1 MMEFFKK
8 LFFKKTKLQTEKIEK
23 ILNSQKNILIVTDGK
38 QLITANKAFFDFFSY
53 NTLEDFKKDYN
64 CICDHFIKEDGFLQ
78 TKMGEITW
86 VEYILKNPNL
96 NHLAKIDNFKETHIF
111 KVFAKKI
118 DGEENFKN
126 IEVVVTFED
135 ITQEL
140 RVNEKLKY
148 QKEKLENINRL
159 KLQFLAN
166 ISHELRTPLNAIV
179 GFTELLFDT
188 DLDENQYKL
197 LKKIDNSSNILTNTI
212 QSVLTLA
219 NIEDKSIQI
228 EKSRFT
234 FLELEK
240 DIEDT
245 YIKLAINS
253 DNKFEINIDE
263 KLPSSVVSDKA
274 LILQILSNL
283 LSNAFKFTKN
293 GSIKLDIS
301 LVKLSKNIAKIR
313 FSVCDT
319 GIGISKEFQNRIFE
333 EFFQTDSS
341 NTRDY
346 SGAGLGLAICQN
358 IAKIL
363 NTKIE
368 LKSKLGEGSEF
379 YFIVDIEANEEDN
392 QKISEYPI
400 FEDIAILVAEDN
412 ITNQELIKIILEKS
426 NIKVTI
432 AKNGKEAV
440 ELFSKNRF
448 DLILMDLQ
456 MPVLSGFDA
465 TKKIR
470 EIDKQIPIVALT
482 ASNLIED
489 REKANE
495 VLMDDFLIK
504 PIDTEILYNVLIKYI
519 KKLKGVK
526 ISYKTIKNEPLNNIL
541 NLNVLKNKIS
551 DNKQIEMILRKFLEE
566 LEDDFKDIIEYLL
579 NSNEKAKTLV
589 HSLKGLSGNIG
600 ANRLFDICVKI
611 DNKFKK
617 AVSIDPSDI
626 KILKDEIEN
635 IKNELNFLGSI
646 FKDESNKVLNN
657 DKFDE
662 NKAFLII
669 KNYIKKLKDSDML
682 SKDDLEIL
690 YDNLFRLTNDSSIL
704 ISLEKEIDDFEYEK
718 AIEILK
724 NVIESGN
731 FN

>member
-8 LFFKKTKLQTEKIEK
+8 LFFKKTKLQSEKIEK

-38 QLITANKAFFDFFSY
+38 QLITANKAFLDFFSY
-53 NTLEDFKKDYN
+53 NKLEDFKKDYN

-118 DGEENFKN
+118 DGEENLKN

-140 RVNEKLKY
+140 RVNEKLKH

-166 ISHELRTPLNAIV
+166 ISHELRTPLNAII

-188 DLDENQYKL
+188 NLDENQYKL
-197 LKKIDNSSNILTNTI
+197 LKKIDNSSNILVNTI

-240 DIEDT
+240 DIEDI

-253 DNKFEINIDE
+253 DNKFEINIDD

-274 LILQILSNL
+274 LILQVISNL

-301 LVKLSKNIAKIR
+301 LVELSKNIAKIR
-313 FSVCDT
+313 FSICDT

-333 EFFQTDSS
+333 EFFQTDIS

-346 SGAGLGLAICQN
+346 SGAGLGLSICQN

-379 YFIVDIEANEEDN
+379 YFIVDIETNEEDN

-426 NIKVTI
+426 NIKVTM

-495 VLMDDFLIK
+495 VLMDDFLLK

-526 ISYKTIKNEPLNNIL
+526 IAYKTIKNEPLNNIL
-541 NLNVLKNKIS
+541 DLNVLKNKIS

-617 AVSIDPSDI
+617 AVSIDSSDI

-662 NKAFLII
+662 NKAVLII
-669 KNYIKKLKDSDML
+669 KSYIKKLNDSDML

-690 YDNLFRLTNDSSIL
+690 YENLFRLTNDSSIL

-724 NVIESGN
+724 NVIGSGN

>member
-8 LFFKKTKLQTEKIEK
+8 LFFKKTKLQSEKIEK

-38 QLITANKAFFDFFSY
+38 QLITANKAFLDFFSY
-53 NTLEDFKKDYN
+53 NKLEDFKKDYN

-118 DGEENFKN
+118 DGEENLKN

-197 LKKIDNSSNILTNTI
+197 LKKIDNSSNILVNTI
-212 QSVLTLA
+212 QSVLTLV

-228 EKSRFT
+228 EKGRFT

-240 DIEDT
+240 DIEDI

-253 DNKFEINIDE
+253 DNKFEINIDD

-274 LILQILSNL
+274 LILQVISNL

-301 LVKLSKNIAKIR
+301 LIELSKNIAKIR
-313 FSVCDT
+313 FSICDT

-333 EFFQTDSS
+333 EFFQTDIS

-346 SGAGLGLAICQN
+346 SGAGLGLSICQN

-379 YFIVDIEANEEDN
+379 YFIVDIETNEEDN

-426 NIKVTI
+426 NIKVTM

-495 VLMDDFLIK
+495 VLMDDFLLK

-526 ISYKTIKNEPLNNIL
+526 IAYKTIKNEPLNNIL
-541 NLNVLKNKIS
+541 DLNVLKNKIS

-617 AVSIDPSDI
+617 AVSIDSSDI

-662 NKAFLII
+662 NKAVLII
-669 KNYIKKLKDSDML
+669 KSYIKKLNDSDML

-690 YDNLFRLTNDSSIL
+690 YENLFRLTNDSSIL

-724 NVIESGN
+724 NVIGSGN

>member
-8 LFFKKTKLQTEKIEK
+8 LFFKKTKLQSEKIEK

-38 QLITANKAFFDFFSY
+38 QLITANKAFLDFFSY
-53 NTLEDFKKDYN
+53 NKLEDFKKDYN

-118 DGEENFKN
+118 DGEENLKN

-148 QKEKLENINRL
+148 QKEKLENMNRL

-166 ISHELRTPLNAIV
+166 ISHELRTPLNAII

-197 LKKIDNSSNILTNTI
+197 LKKIDNSSNILVNTI

-240 DIEDT
+240 DIEDI

-253 DNKFEINIDE
+253 DNKFEINIDD

-274 LILQILSNL
+274 LILQVISNL

-301 LVKLSKNIAKIR
+301 LVELSKNIAKIR
-313 FSVCDT
+313 FSICDT

-333 EFFQTDSS
+333 EFFQTDIS

-346 SGAGLGLAICQN
+346 SGAGLGLSICQN

-379 YFIVDIEANEEDN
+379 YFIVDIETNEEDN

-426 NIKVTI
+426 NIKVTM

-495 VLMDDFLIK
+495 VLMDDFLLK

-526 ISYKTIKNEPLNNIL
+526 IAYKTIKNEPLNNIL
-541 NLNVLKNKIS
+541 DLNVLKNKIS

-617 AVSIDPSDI
+617 AVSIDSSDI

-662 NKAFLII
+662 NKAVLII
-669 KNYIKKLKDSDML
+669 KSYIKKLNDSDML

-690 YDNLFRLTNDSSIL
+690 YENLFRLTNDSSIL

-724 NVIESGN
+724 NVIGSGN

>member
-1 MMEFFKK
+1 M
-8 LFFKKTKLQTEKIEK
+8 
-23 ILNSQKNILIVTDGK
+23 V
-38 QLITANKAFFDFFSY
+38 
-53 NTLEDFKKDYN
+53 
-64 CICDHFIKEDGFLQ
+64 
-78 TKMGEITW
+78 
-86 VEYILKNPNL
+86 
-96 NHLAKIDNFKETHIF
+96 
-111 KVFAKKI
+111 
-118 DGEENFKN
+118 
-126 IEVVVTFED
+126 
-135 ITQEL
+135 
-140 RVNEKLKY
+140 
-148 QKEKLENINRL
+148 
-159 KLQFLAN
+159 
-166 ISHELRTPLNAIV
+166 
-179 GFTELLFDT
+179 
-188 DLDENQYKL
+188 
-197 LKKIDNSSNILTNTI
+197 NTI
-212 QSVLTLA
+212 QSVLALA

-240 DIEDT
+240 DIEDI

-253 DNKFEINIDE
+253 DNKFEINIDD

-301 LVKLSKNIAKIR
+301 LVELSKNIAKIR
-313 FSVCDT
+313 FSICDT

-333 EFFQTDSS
+333 EFFQTDIS

-346 SGAGLGLAICQN
+346 SGAGLGLSICQN

-379 YFIVDIEANEEDN
+379 YFIVDIETNEEDN

-426 NIKVTI
+426 NIKVTM

-465 TKKIR
+465 TKIIR

-495 VLMDDFLIK
+495 VLMDDFLLK

-541 NLNVLKNKIS
+541 DLNVLKNKIS

-662 NKAFLII
+662 NKAVLIL
-669 KNYIKKLKDSDML
+669 KSYIKKLNDSDML

-690 YDNLFRLTNDSSIL
+690 YENLFRLTNDSSIL

-724 NVIESGN
+724 NVIGSGN

>member
-8 LFFKKTKLQTEKIEK
+8 LFFKKTKLQSEKIEK

-38 QLITANKAFFDFFSY
+38 QLITANKAFLDFFSY
-53 NTLEDFKKDYN
+53 NKLEDFKKDYN

-118 DGEENFKN
+118 DGEENLKN

-166 ISHELRTPLNAIV
+166 ISHELRTPLNAII

-197 LKKIDNSSNILTNTI
+197 LKKIDNSSNILVNTI

-240 DIEDT
+240 DIEDI

-253 DNKFEINIDE
+253 DNKFEINIDD

-274 LILQILSNL
+274 LILQVISNL

-301 LVKLSKNIAKIR
+301 LIELSKNIAKIR
-313 FSVCDT
+313 FSICDT

-333 EFFQTDSS
+333 EFFQTDIS

-346 SGAGLGLAICQN
+346 SGAGLGLSICQN

-379 YFIVDIEANEEDN
+379 YFIVDIETNEEDN

-426 NIKVTI
+426 NIKVTM

-495 VLMDDFLIK
+495 VLMDDFLLK

-526 ISYKTIKNEPLNNIL
+526 IAYKTIKNEPLNNIL
-541 NLNVLKNKIS
+541 DLNVLKNKIS

-617 AVSIDPSDI
+617 AVSIDSSDI
-626 KILKDEIEN
+626 KILKDEIKN

-662 NKAFLII
+662 NKAVLII
-669 KNYIKKLKDSDML
+669 KSYIKKLNDSDML

-690 YDNLFRLTNDSSIL
+690 YENLFRLTNDSSIL

-724 NVIESGN
+724 NVIGSGN

>member
-1 MMEFFKK
+1 MEFFKK
-8 LFFKKTKLQTEKIEK
+8 LFFKKTKLQSEKIEK

-38 QLITANKAFFDFFSY
+38 QLITANKAFLDFFSY
-53 NTLEDFKKDYN
+53 NKLEDFKKDYN

-118 DGEENFKN
+118 DGEENLKN

-148 QKEKLENINRL
+148 QKEKLENMNRL

-166 ISHELRTPLNAIV
+166 ISHELRTPLNAII

-197 LKKIDNSSNILTNTI
+197 LKKIDNSSNILVNTI

-240 DIEDT
+240 DIEDI

-253 DNKFEINIDE
+253 DNKFEINIDD

-274 LILQILSNL
+274 LILQVISNL

-301 LVKLSKNIAKIR
+301 LIELSKNIAKIR
-313 FSVCDT
+313 FSICDT
-319 GIGISKEFQNRIFE
+319 GIGISKEFQSRIFE
-333 EFFQTDSS
+333 EFFQTDIS

-346 SGAGLGLAICQN
+346 SGAGLGLSICQN

-379 YFIVDIEANEEDN
+379 YFIVDIETNEEDN

-426 NIKVTI
+426 NIKVTM

-495 VLMDDFLIK
+495 VLMDDFLLK

-526 ISYKTIKNEPLNNIL
+526 IAYKTIKNEPLNNIL
-541 NLNVLKNKIS
+541 DLNV
-551 DNKQIEMILRKFLEE
+551 
-566 LEDDFKDIIEYLL
+566 
-579 NSNEKAKTLV
+579 
-589 HSLKGLSGNIG
+589 
-600 ANRLFDICVKI
+600 
-611 DNKFKK
+611 
-617 AVSIDPSDI
+617 
-626 KILKDEIEN
+626 
-635 IKNELNFLGSI
+635 
-646 FKDESNKVLNN
+646 
-657 DKFDE
+657 
-662 NKAFLII
+662 
-669 KNYIKKLKDSDML
+669 
-682 SKDDLEIL
+682 
-690 YDNLFRLTNDSSIL
+690 
-704 ISLEKEIDDFEYEK
+704 
-718 AIEILK
+718 
-724 NVIESGN
+724 
-731 FN
+731 

>member
-1 MMEFFKK
+1 MEFFKK
-8 LFFKKTKLQTEKIEK
+8 LFLKKTKLQTEKIEK

-197 LKKIDNSSNILTNTI
+197 LKKIDNSSNILVNTI

-240 DIEDT
+240 DIEDI

-301 LVKLSKNIAKIR
+301 LVELSKNIAKIR
-313 FSVCDT
+313 FSICDT

-333 EFFQTDSS
+333 EFFQTDIS

-346 SGAGLGLAICQN
+346 SGAGLGLSICQN

-456 MPVLSGFDA
+456 MPGLSGFDA

-519 KKLKGVK
+519 KKLKSVK

-551 DNKQIEMILRKFLEE
+551 DNKQIKMILRKFLEE

>member
-1 MMEFFKK
+1 MEFFKK
-8 LFFKKTKLQTEKIEK
+8 LFLKKTKLQTEKIEK

-38 QLITANKAFFDFFSY
+38 RLLSANKAFFDFFSY
-53 NTLEDFKKDYN
+53 NKLEDFKKEYN

-86 VEYILKNPNL
+86 VEYILKNQNL
-96 NHLAKIDNFKETHIF
+96 NHLAKIDNLKETHIF

-118 DGEENFKN
+118 DGEEHLEN

-140 RVNEKLKY
+140 KVNEKLKH

-188 DLDENQYKL
+188 NLDENQYKL
-197 LKKIDNSSNILTNTI
+197 LKKIDNSSNILVNTI

-240 DIEDT
+240 DIEDI
-245 YIKLAINS
+245 YIKLALNS
-253 DNKFEINIDE
+253 DNKFEINIDD

-274 LILQILSNL
+274 LILQVISNL

-293 GSIKLDIS
+293 GYIKLNIS
-301 LVKLSKNIAKIR
+301 LVELSKNIAKIR
-313 FSVCDT
+313 FSICDT

-333 EFFQTDSS
+333 EFFQTDIS

-346 SGAGLGLAICQN
+346 SGAGLGLSICQN

-368 LKSKLGEGSEF
+368 LNSKLGEGSEF
-379 YFIVDIEANEEDN
+379 YFIVDIETNEEDN

-400 FEDIAILVAEDN
+400 FEDIAILVTEDN

-426 NIKVTI
+426 NIKVTM

-448 DLILMDLQ
+448 DLILIDLQ

-526 ISYKTIKNEPLNNIL
+526 IAYKTIKNEPLNNIL
-541 NLNVLKNKIS
+541 DLNVLKNKIS

-662 NKAFLII
+662 NKAVLII
-669 KNYIKKLKDSDML
+669 KSYIKKLEDSDML

-690 YDNLFRLTNDSSIL
+690 YENLFRLTNDSYIL

>member
-8 LFFKKTKLQTEKIEK
+8 LFLKKTKLQTEKIEK

-38 QLITANKAFFDFFSY
+38 QLITANKSFFDFFSY

-197 LKKIDNSSNILTNTI
+197 LKKIDNSSNILVNTI
-212 QSVLTLA
+212 QSVLALA

-240 DIEDT
+240 DIEDI

-301 LVKLSKNIAKIR
+301 LVELSKNIAKIR
-313 FSVCDT
+313 FSICDT

-333 EFFQTDSS
+333 EFFQTDIS

-346 SGAGLGLAICQN
+346 SGAGLGLSICQN

>member
-8 LFFKKTKLQTEKIEK
+8 LFFKKTKLQSEKIEK

-38 QLITANKAFFDFFSY
+38 QLITANKAFFDFFSC

-118 DGEENFKN
+118 DGEENLKN

-148 QKEKLENINRL
+148 QKEKLENMNRL

-166 ISHELRTPLNAIV
+166 ISHELRTPLNTII

-197 LKKIDNSSNILTNTI
+197 LKKIDNSSNILVNTI

-240 DIEDT
+240 DIEDI

-253 DNKFEINIDE
+253 DNKFEINIDD

-274 LILQILSNL
+274 LILQVISNL

-301 LVKLSKNIAKIR
+301 LVELSKNIAKIR
-313 FSVCDT
+313 FSICDT

-333 EFFQTDSS
+333 EFFQTDIS

-346 SGAGLGLAICQN
+346 SGAGLGLSICQN

-379 YFIVDIEANEEDN
+379 YFIVDIETNEEDN

-426 NIKVTI
+426 NIKVTM

-495 VLMDDFLIK
+495 VLMDDFLLK

-526 ISYKTIKNEPLNNIL
+526 IAYKTIKNEPLNNIL
-541 NLNVLKNKIS
+541 DLNVLKNKIS

-662 NKAFLII
+662 NKAVLII
-669 KNYIKKLKDSDML
+669 KSYIKKLNDSDML

-690 YDNLFRLTNDSSIL
+690 YENLFRLTNDSSIL

-724 NVIESGN
+724 NVIGSGN

>member
-8 LFFKKTKLQTEKIEK
+8 LFFKKTKLQSEKIEK

-38 QLITANKAFFDFFSY
+38 QLITANKAFFDFFSC

-118 DGEENFKN
+118 DGEENLKN

-197 LKKIDNSSNILTNTI
+197 LKKIDNSSNILVNTI

-240 DIEDT
+240 DIEDI

-253 DNKFEINIDE
+253 DNKFEINIDD

-274 LILQILSNL
+274 LILQVISNL

-301 LVKLSKNIAKIR
+301 LVELSKNIAKIR
-313 FSVCDT
+313 FSICDT

-333 EFFQTDSS
+333 EFFQTDIS

-346 SGAGLGLAICQN
+346 SGAGLGLSICQN

-379 YFIVDIEANEEDN
+379 YFIVDIETNEEDN

-426 NIKVTI
+426 NIKVTM

-495 VLMDDFLIK
+495 VLMDDFLLK

-526 ISYKTIKNEPLNNIL
+526 IAYKTIKNEPLNNIL
-541 NLNVLKNKIS
+541 DLNVLKNKIS

-617 AVSIDPSDI
+617 AVSIDSSDI

-662 NKAFLII
+662 NKAVLII
-669 KNYIKKLKDSDML
+669 KSYIKKLNDSDML

-690 YDNLFRLTNDSSIL
+690 YENLFRLTNDSSIL

-724 NVIESGN
+724 NVIGSGN

>member
-1 MMEFFKK
+1 MEFFKK

-53 NTLEDFKKDYN
+53 DTLEDFKKDYN

-197 LKKIDNSSNILTNTI
+197 LKKIDNSSNILVNTI

-240 DIEDT
+240 DIEDI

-301 LVKLSKNIAKIR
+301 LVELSKNIAKIR
-313 FSVCDT
+313 FSICDT

-333 EFFQTDSS
+333 EFFQTDIS

-346 SGAGLGLAICQN
+346 SGAGLGLSICQN

-368 LKSKLGEGSEF
+368 LKSQLGEGSEF
-379 YFIVDIEANEEDN
+379 YFIVDIETNEEDN

>member
-8 LFFKKTKLQTEKIEK
+8 LFLKKTKLQTEKIEK

-197 LKKIDNSSNILTNTI
+197 LKKIDNSSNILVNTI

-240 DIEDT
+240 DIEDI

-301 LVKLSKNIAKIR
+301 LVELSKNIAKIR
-313 FSVCDT
+313 FSICDT

-333 EFFQTDSS
+333 EFFQTDIS

-346 SGAGLGLAICQN
+346 SGAGLGLSICQN

-456 MPVLSGFDA
+456 MPGLSGFDA

-519 KKLKGVK
+519 KKLKSVK

-551 DNKQIEMILRKFLEE
+551 DNKQIKMILRKFLEE

>member
-1 MMEFFKK
+1 MEFFKK
-8 LFFKKTKLQTEKIEK
+8 LFLKKTKLQSEKIEK

-38 QLITANKAFFDFFSY
+38 QLITANKAFLDFFSY
-53 NTLEDFKKDYN
+53 NKLEDFKKDYN

-118 DGEENFKN
+118 DGEENLKN

-197 LKKIDNSSNILTNTI
+197 LKKIDNSSNILVNTI

-240 DIEDT
+240 DIEDI

-253 DNKFEINIDE
+253 DNKFEINIDD

-274 LILQILSNL
+274 LILQVISNL

-301 LVKLSKNIAKIR
+301 LVELSKNIAKIR
-313 FSVCDT
+313 FSICDT

-333 EFFQTDSS
+333 EFFQTDIS

-346 SGAGLGLAICQN
+346 SGAGLGLSICQN

-379 YFIVDIEANEEDN
+379 YFIVDIETNEEDN

-426 NIKVTI
+426 NIKVTM

-495 VLMDDFLIK
+495 VLMDDFLLK

-526 ISYKTIKNEPLNNIL
+526 IAYKTIKNEPLNNIL
-541 NLNVLKNKIS
+541 DLNVLKNKIS

-662 NKAFLII
+662 NKAVLIL
-669 KNYIKKLKDSDML
+669 KSYIKKLNDSDML

-690 YDNLFRLTNDSSIL
+690 YENLFRLTNDSSIL

-724 NVIESGN
+724 NVIGSGN

>member
-8 LFFKKTKLQTEKIEK
+8 LFLKKTKLQSEKIEK

-118 DGEENFKN
+118 DGEENLKN

-188 DLDENQYKL
+188 NLDENQYKL
-197 LKKIDNSSNILTNTI
+197 LKKIDNSSNILVNTI

-240 DIEDT
+240 DIEDI

-253 DNKFEINIDE
+253 DNKFEINIDD

-274 LILQILSNL
+274 LILQVISNL

-301 LVKLSKNIAKIR
+301 LVELSKNIAKIR
-313 FSVCDT
+313 FSICDT

-333 EFFQTDSS
+333 EFFQTDIS

-346 SGAGLGLAICQN
+346 SGAGLGLSICQN

-379 YFIVDIEANEEDN
+379 YFIVDIETNEEDN

-426 NIKVTI
+426 NIKVTM

-465 TKKIR
+465 TKIIR

-495 VLMDDFLIK
+495 VLMDDFLLK

-526 ISYKTIKNEPLNNIL
+526 IAYKTIKNEPLNNIL
-541 NLNVLKNKIS
+541 DLNVLKNKIS

-662 NKAFLII
+662 NKAVLIL
-669 KNYIKKLKDSDML
+669 KSYIKKLNDSDML

-690 YDNLFRLTNDSSIL
+690 YENLFRLTNDSSIL

-724 NVIESGN
+724 NVIGSGN

>member
-1 MMEFFKK
+1 MEFFKK
-8 LFFKKTKLQTEKIEK
+8 LFLKKTKLQTEKIEK

-197 LKKIDNSSNILTNTI
+197 LKKIDNSSNILVNTI

-240 DIEDT
+240 DIEDI

-301 LVKLSKNIAKIR
+301 LVELSKNIAKIR
-313 FSVCDT
+313 FSICDT

-333 EFFQTDSS
+333 EFFQTDIS

-346 SGAGLGLAICQN
+346 SGAGLGLSICQN

-426 NIKVTI
+426 NIKVTM

-465 TKKIR
+465 TKIIR

-495 VLMDDFLIK
+495 VLMDDFLLK

-526 ISYKTIKNEPLNNIL
+526 ITYKTIKNEPLNNIL

-662 NKAFLII
+662 NKAVLIL
-669 KNYIKKLKDSDML
+669 KSYIKKLNDSDML

-690 YDNLFRLTNDSSIL
+690 YENLFRLTNDSSIL

-724 NVIESGN
+724 NVIGSEN

>member
-8 LFFKKTKLQTEKIEK
+8 LFFKKTKLQSEKIEK

-38 QLITANKAFFDFFSY
+38 QLITANKAFLDFFSY
-53 NTLEDFKKDYN
+53 NKLEDFKKDYN

-118 DGEENFKN
+118 DGEENLKN

-197 LKKIDNSSNILTNTI
+197 LKKIDNSSNILVNTI

-240 DIEDT
+240 DIEDI

-253 DNKFEINIDE
+253 DNKFEINIDD

-274 LILQILSNL
+274 LILQVISNL

-301 LVKLSKNIAKIR
+301 LVELSKNIAKIR
-313 FSVCDT
+313 FSICDT

-333 EFFQTDSS
+333 EFFQTDIS

-346 SGAGLGLAICQN
+346 SGAGLGLSICQN

-379 YFIVDIEANEEDN
+379 YFIVDIETNEEDN

-426 NIKVTI
+426 NIKVTM

-495 VLMDDFLIK
+495 VLMDDFLLK

-526 ISYKTIKNEPLNNIL
+526 IAYKTIKNEPLNNIL
-541 NLNVLKNKIS
+541 DLNVLKNKIS

-617 AVSIDPSDI
+617 AVSIDSSDI

-662 NKAFLII
+662 NKAVLII
-669 KNYIKKLKDSDML
+669 KSYIKKLNDSDML

-690 YDNLFRLTNDSSIL
+690 YENLFRLTNDSSIL

-724 NVIESGN
+724 NVIGSGN